1 MDRRQRRVEGRVGR
15 KEGRVDGWEE
25 RVGGKEKVWMGKE
38 DGKFGERLGGKVGGA
53 GTVRGANWWE
63 GQTGG
68 RG

>member
-1 MDRRQRRVEGRVGR
+1 M
-15 KEGRVDGWEE
+15 DGWEE